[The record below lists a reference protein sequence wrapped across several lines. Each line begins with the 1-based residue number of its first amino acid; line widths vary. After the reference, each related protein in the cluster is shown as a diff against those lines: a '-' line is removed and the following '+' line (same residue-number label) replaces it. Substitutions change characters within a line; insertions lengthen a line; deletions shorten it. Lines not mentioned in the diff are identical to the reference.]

1 MCYYLRGGA
10 RKVEFLG
17 TCALHQGSASDMLP
31 LHQVVRPPPCPRPTN
46 RHGGQSMDGPVRPE
60 GSSDDAFAVDG
71 LMLEQ
76 PLIVWGLRYWDG
88 VSWLSK

>member
-1 MCYYLRGGA
+1 
-10 RKVEFLG
+10 
-17 TCALHQGSASDMLP
+17 
-31 LHQVVRPPPCPRPTN
+31 
-46 RHGGQSMDGPVRPE
+46 MDGPVRPE